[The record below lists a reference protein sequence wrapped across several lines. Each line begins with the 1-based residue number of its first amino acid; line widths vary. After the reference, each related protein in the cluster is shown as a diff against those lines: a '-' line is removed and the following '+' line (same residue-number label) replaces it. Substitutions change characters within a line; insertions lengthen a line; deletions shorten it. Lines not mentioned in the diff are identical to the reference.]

1 MPNQYFTNR
10 QEKDTL
16 QSEPEMQEQLL
27 MEQRALLRIVSKV
40 RQSLDFGEICQTTT
54 DEVRRLL
61 AADRVAIY
69 RFNPD
74 WSGNF
79 LYESADAQWISL
91 IESQHHSPLI
101 SKNVSEC
108 SVKLLET
115 VNTADTYLQLSEGG
129 EFAHGEVFRICPDIY
144 KAGFSDCYIE
154 VLESYQARSY
164 AIVAIYI
171 GPKLWGLLAAYQNS
185 EPRVWQEA
193 SVQFLLNIAEHLGI
207 ALKQAESVQAIEQQ
221 SDELRRTL
229 TQLKQSQLQLIQN
242 EKMAVLGQL
251 VAGVA
256 HEINNPVNFIHGN
269 LSHVQTYVEELLSLV
284 SFYQQ
289 RYPDLE
295 AEVEATTEGIDL
307 EFIQT
312 DLPKTLGS
320 MKLGTNRIRE
330 IVLSLRNFSRIDEAE
345 FKAVDIHEGINST
358 LMILGNRLHAKSDRP
373 EIEIVKNYGNLP
385 QVECYP
391 GQLNQVF
398 MHILT
403 NAIDTL
409 ADHHQQQMESKA
421 LTRIL
426 QIKIRT
432 SVIDRNWVEIAV
444 SDNGLGIPDDVK
456 ANIFNPF
463 FTTKTVGKGIGM
475 GMSISHQIVTEGHGG
490 KLICISTPGEGTT
503 FSIQIPCCQQPA
515 RH

>member
-1 MPNQYFTNR
+1 
-10 QEKDTL
+10 
-16 QSEPEMQEQLL
+16 
-27 MEQRALLRIVSKV
+27 
-40 RQSLDFGEICQTTT
+40 
-54 DEVRRLL
+54 
-61 AADRVAIY
+61 
-69 RFNPD
+69 
-74 WSGNF
+74 
-79 LYESADAQWISL
+79 
-91 IESQHHSPLI
+91 
-101 SKNVSEC
+101 
-108 SVKLLET
+108 
-115 VNTADTYLQLSEGG
+115 
-129 EFAHGEVFRICPDIY
+129 
-144 KAGFSDCYIE
+144 
-154 VLESYQARSY
+154 
-164 AIVAIYI
+164 VAIYI

-269 LSHVQTYVEELLSLV
+269 LAHVQTYVEELLSLV

-295 AEVEATTEGIDL
+295 AEVEAATEGIDL

-421 LTRIL
+421 LARIL

>member
-1 MPNQYFTNR
+1 
-10 QEKDTL
+10 
-16 QSEPEMQEQLL
+16 
-27 MEQRALLRIVSKV
+27 
-40 RQSLDFGEICQTTT
+40 
-54 DEVRRLL
+54 
-61 AADRVAIY
+61 
-69 RFNPD
+69 
-74 WSGNF
+74 
-79 LYESADAQWISL
+79 
-91 IESQHHSPLI
+91 
-101 SKNVSEC
+101 
-108 SVKLLET
+108 
-115 VNTADTYLQLSEGG
+115 
-129 EFAHGEVFRICPDIY
+129 
-144 KAGFSDCYIE
+144 
-154 VLESYQARSY
+154 
-164 AIVAIYI
+164 
-171 GPKLWGLLAAYQNS
+171 
-185 EPRVWQEA
+185 
-193 SVQFLLNIAEHLGI
+193 
-207 ALKQAESVQAIEQQ
+207 
-221 SDELRRTL
+221 
-229 TQLKQSQLQLIQN
+229 
-242 EKMAVLGQL
+242 MAVLGQL

-269 LSHVQTYVEELLSLV
+269 LAHVQTYVEELLSLV